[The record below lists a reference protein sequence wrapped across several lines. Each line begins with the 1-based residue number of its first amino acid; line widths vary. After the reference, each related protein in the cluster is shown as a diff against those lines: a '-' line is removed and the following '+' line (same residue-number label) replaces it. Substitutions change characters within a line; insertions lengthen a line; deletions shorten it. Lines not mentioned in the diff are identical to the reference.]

1 MAVVVALTYNA
12 FEENTYVVYDETNE
26 CIIFDPGCNSIEEK
40 QHLKGFLQS
49 KNLNPVKLINTHC
62 HLDHIFGNKF
72 IYDTYGL
79 LPELHKGELPIL
91 KASPQISMMYGV
103 PCDISPD
110 PLLFIEDDDI
120 IRFGVTSFKTIL
132 TPGHSPASLCFIN
145 EADGFIIA
153 GDVLFYESIGRTD
166 LPGGDYDTL
175 INSIMDKLMI
185 LPDNMV
191 VYNGHGPATTIG
203 HERKFNPFL
212 N

>member
-12 FEENTYVVYDETNE
+12 FEENTYIVYDETNE
-26 CIIFDPGCNSIEEK
+26 CIIFDPGCNSNDERE
-40 QHLKGFLQS
+40 HLKAFIQS

-79 LPELHKGELPIL
+79 LPEIHRGELPVL
-91 KASPQISMMYGV
+91 KAAPQIGMMYGV
-103 PCDISPD
+103 PCELSPE
-110 PLLFIEDDDI
+110 PVVYIEDADI
-120 IRFGVTSFKTIL
+120 ISFGNTNFQTSL
-132 TPGHSPASLCFIN
+132 APGHSPASLCFIN
-145 EADGFIIA
+145 EKDNFVIA

-175 INSIMDKLMI
+175 IKSIQNNLMI
-185 LPDNMV
+185 LPDDMV

-203 HERKFNPFL
+203 HERRYNPFL